1 MFPVTGAELVKTFL
15 DCIPCF
21 FRQALEASRMATHDD
36 RIQARIMRRVLH
48 ETADFS
54 FNLTPPHMG
63 QRIHRIVRE
72 ETGDPDPYR
81 AEKLRH
87 NMLCAEIY
95 PQVQKMV
102 ARSENPKDSAL
113 RLAVAGNVLDFGPP
127 GFHLG
132 TKIGSILEPAL
143 SDELTIDNRA
153 GFWRATDQA
162 KDILYLGDNAGE
174 VFFDRL
180 LLEYLPR
187 DKVTFVVRGGPAIND
202 ITMSDL
208 NDTGLDGLIPVIDN
222 GSDAPGTIL
231 EDCSPEFRQRFRAAD
246 LIISKGQGN
255 YETLSHINKH
265 IFYLLKAKCSVLAR
279 DLGVP
284 EGSLIVKETS
294 PQKAD
299 GEDAE
304 ASGDGSR
311 PNG

>member
-1 MFPVTGAELVKTFL
+1 MRTFL
-15 DCIPCF
+15 DCAPCF
-21 FRQALEASRMATHDD
+21 LRQALEAGRMATCDELLL
-36 RIQARIMRRVLH
+36 ARIMQRVLR
-48 ETADFS
+48 EAADFS
-54 FNLTPPHMG
+54 FDLSPPHMG

-72 ETGDPDPYR
+72 ETGDQDPYR
-81 AEKLRH
+81 AEKLRY

-95 PQVQKMV
+95 PQVKKMV
-102 ARSENPKDSAL
+102 ARSENPRDSAL

-127 GFHLG
+127 GFNLG

-143 SDELTIDNRA
+143 LDELAIDDRT

-174 VFFDRL
+174 IFFDRL
-180 LLEYLPR
+180 LLEHLPR

-231 EDCSPEFRQRFRAAD
+231 EDCSPEFRQRFEAAD

-255 YETLSHINKH
+255 YETLSHMNKH
-265 IFYLLKAKCSVLAR
+265 IFYLLKAKCPVLAR
-279 DLGVP
+279 DLGIL
-284 EGSLIVKETS
+284 EGSLIVKEAG

-299 GEDAE
+299 GEETE
-304 ASGDGSR
+304 ASRNWSR